1 MELNREGYLVSDT
14 HRECTRCHTIYEITN
29 KMTIC
34 KTCNTNRVKGML
46 PGYKMHQRAK
56 RRCVESGREFD
67 IEIEDIIIP
76 EYCPILGIKLKV
88 NSGKSGAYRDSPSL
102 DRIDNSKGYTKDNI
116 QVISQLANAMK
127 SHATNE
133 ELLKFS
139 HWMISNI
146 PSTE

>member
-1 MELNREGYLVSDT
+1 MELNREGYLVSET

-34 KTCNTNRVKGML
+34 KTCNTKRVKGML

-56 RRCVESGREFD
+56 RRCIENGREFD

-102 DRIDNSKGYTKDNI
+102 DRIDNSRGYTRDNI

-133 ELLKFS
+133 ELLKFA
-139 HWMISNI
+139 HWVITNI